1 VDSPVEIG
9 TFSEAE
15 FNGSCGKY
23 RVTLDGE
30 NAEAILK
37 SIVPRIERIVDGA
50 SKWMN
55 DCPFQE
61 YLFIYHV
68 SDLSDGGMEHAFGTA
83 ISLPASDFEKDLDR
97 FTAITTHEFF
107 HLWNVKRIRPQ
118 SLEPVDYTKENYTSA
133 LWFSEGVDT
142 TAAEYIELR
151 AGLLDE
157 PHYLAQLGQGISE
170 LEDRPAHTAQSA
182 EQSSLDA
189 WLEKYPRYGLPERS
203 ISYYNKG
210 ELLGV
215 LLDLEMRDASHDQ
228 AGLREL
234 FRSMNKQYAKKGKL
248 FGDSAAVRDTA
259 EALSHADLREF
270 FQKYVSGVEEIPWD
284 TFFAPVGLRVNR
296 VQAVFADP
304 GFEAVQKFDQPPVV
318 VQVRPNS
325 EAGRAG
331 LKSQD
336 EVLRING
343 QLSGR
348 DFEKQIAN
356 LAPGE
361 TLTLLVIREGTQ
373 RKLQWKLGSREQ
385 TIFQVADLPKVTAE
399 QKARRAA
406 WLFDTNSAPK

>member
-1 VDSPVEIG
+1 
-9 TFSEAE
+9 
-15 FNGSCGKY
+15 
-23 RVTLDGE
+23 
-30 NAEAILK
+30 
-37 SIVPRIERIVDGA
+37 
-50 SKWMN
+50 
-55 DCPFQE
+55 
-61 YLFIYHV
+61 
-68 SDLSDGGMEHAFGTA
+68 
-83 ISLPASDFEKDLDR
+83 
-97 FTAITTHEFF
+97 
-107 HLWNVKRIRPQ
+107 
-118 SLEPVDYTKENYTSA
+118 VDYTKENYTPA

-142 TAAEYIELR
+142 SAAEYIELR

-157 PHYLAQLGQGISE
+157 PHYLTQLGQEITE

-234 FRSMNKQYAKKGKL
+234 FRSMNEQYAKQGK
-248 FGDSAAVRDTA
+248 FFADSGAVREAA
-259 EALSHADLREF
+259 EALSHAKLREF

-304 GFEAVQKFDQPPVV
+304 GFEAVQKFDQSPVV
-318 VQVRPNS
+318 AQVQPNS
-325 EAGRAG
+325 EASRAG

-336 EVLRING
+336 EILRING
-343 QLSGR
+343 QLTGR
-348 DFEKQIAN
+348 DFEKQMAN

-361 TLTLLVIREGTQ
+361 TMTVLVMREGTQ
-373 RKLQWKLGSREQ
+373 RKLQWKLASREQ

-399 QKARRAA
+399 QKAHRAA
-406 WLFDTNSAPK
+406 WLFDTNSTPK